1 MLKKRIANIVF
12 YKVSEDEK
20 PVKKATIFYQDG
32 TVSTVSFDEGIDACE
47 EIVKEK
53 NIQTKDAFKEMINR
67 DIVHVVSAKEFREN
81 FNHYVPVVLPI
92 EEDDKLDRAA
102 EIIDEKVVTPIVS
115 KTTTDATIVSEDSV
129 ADEEAVLEE
138 AKEVH
143 EEKIAK
149 EVTPVVIPVTV
160 ENKEN
165 TEATNA
171 VAPVVDPVKGEE
183 VKEETHSSDE
193 NDEAEEE
200 VVEDKKEDTAD
211 SDIVVAPV
219 AASTDSKSNNGDDNF
234 IFRFDDEE
242 DDKDVEVVSG
252 KETTDGAEVIYN
264 INDDDDEFDED
275 FDDDYVDSSS
285 KKDEEP
291 KKKEGFF
298 KRLWNKIRK
307 SKVVKTVILCVTALA
322 VACGIYSCAQKKSLE
337 GEMLNSNLPGISRI
351 ADDLTDDDTIV
362 ILSDDQIINS
372 HFNENAAIAALLNR
386 TSNETQKTAMT
397 NVGLAMDGFNNQF
410 ASYYVEEGLDVRPSL
425 KFDEVVALQTAYN
438 DYSKEQLQAIFNG
451 ADIRSDDL
459 TRAYKDA
466 SLQLMGAYAIET
478 PEHPV
483 DMSMLIESQE
493 GRDFYNRYHEAF
505 LAIKGAEGEEKQ
517 QLIHDF
523 YEMVHADFAI
533 SQEERTE
540 GISHS
545 SNYTRIQP
553 YQLSV
558 VPMVAAGEMM
568 WQNYDVDNTLTD
580 EEIAFFNDLGLCNFA
595 EHTFER
601 AELVSL
607 TSETDKNNPTYQ
619 EYKDAYVNYYR
630 GLGTYYI
637 DDEHRELTKLQSFQE
652 AVNWHFEEGMWIWQ
666 GGSYTTTETHT
677 ETHSWTETET
687 TYHEEVTS
695 REVSEDEV
703 PADVREDLQD
713 QVDAEIEA
721 ENERARRE
729 AEEAAERERQR
740 LQQEEDQHAQQ
751 VEEEVRQDAED
762 LQDRIEDANDQID
775 QNHSDNDS
783 SNDNPV
789 NESDLGHGV
798 DFDDDHSDENGNLDS
813 SVENITMDPTGDKT
827 NEPLPDPN
835 ETGRDFDAAAPAA
848 NNAAPQSV
856 TVTEEPAPSNT
867 SNDQWVE
874 STPVA
879 DDYYYEDS
887 WVEYE
892 EAVDDYVESLT
903 TDTQSDEEAYQYQK

>member
-20 PVKKATIFYQDG
+20 SVKKATIFYQDG

-47 EIVKEK
+47 EIVREK

-67 DIVHVVSAKEFREN
+67 DIVHVVSAKEFKEN
-81 FNHYVPVVLPI
+81 FNLYVPIVLPM
-92 EEDDKLDRAA
+92 EEDDKLDRAV
-102 EIIDEKVVTPIVS
+102 EIVDEKVVTPIIS
-115 KTTTDATIVSEDSV
+115 KIATDTHEESDAVVT
-129 ADEEAVLEE
+129 DEEPVLEE
-138 AKEVH
+138 KKEVH
-143 EEKIAK
+143 EENINK
-149 EVTPVVIPVTV
+149 EVIPVVIPVEV
-160 ENKEN
+160 KNNEN
-165 TEATNA
+165 TEAENVA
-171 VAPVVDPVKGEE
+171 APVVEPVKVDEASE
-183 VKEETHSSDE
+183 DSSSSDV
-193 NDEAEEE
+193 DAVEEE
-200 VVEDKKEDTAD
+200 KKEDTAD
-211 SDIVVAPV
+211 SDTVVTPV
-219 AASTDSKSNNGDDNF
+219 VIPKDSNSDKSDDSF
-234 IFRFDDEE
+234 IFRFDDED

-252 KETTDGAEVIYN
+252 KETTGDGEVIYG
-264 INDDDDEFDED
+264 IDDDEDEFDED
-275 FDDDYVDSSS
+275 FDDDYEVVPA
-285 KKDEEP
+285 KKEEEP
-291 KKKEGFF
+291 QKKEGFF
-298 KRLWNKIRK
+298 KRIWNKIRK
-307 SKVVKTVILCVTALA
+307 SKVVKTVILCVTTLA
-322 VACGIYSCAQKKSLE
+322 VACGIYSCAQKNSLE
-337 GEMLNSNLPGISRI
+337 GEILNSNLPGVSRF
-351 ADDLTDDDTIV
+351 ADDLSDDDTIV

-397 NVGLAMDGFNNQF
+397 NIGLAMDGFNNQF
-410 ASYYVEEGLDVRPSL
+410 ASYYVEEGIDVRPSL

-451 ADIRSDDL
+451 ADVRSDDL

-505 LAIKGAEGEEKQ
+505 LAIKSAEGEEKQ

-545 SNYTRIQP
+545 SNYSRIQP

-568 WQNYDVDNTLTD
+568 WQNYDIDNTLTD

-607 TSETDKNNPTYQ
+607 TSEIDKNNPTYQ

-630 GLGTYYI
+630 SLGTYYI
-637 DDEHRELTKLQSFQE
+637 DDEHRELTKLQRFQE
-652 AVNWHFEEGMWIWQ
+652 AVNWHFEEGEWIWQ

-687 TYHEEVTS
+687 TYYEEEES

-703 PADVREDLQD
+703 PEDIREDLQD
-713 QVDAEIEA
+713 QVDDEIEA

-740 LQQEEDQHAQQ
+740 LQLEEDEHAQQ

-783 SNDNPV
+783 SNDTPV

-798 DFDDDHSDENGNLDS
+798 DFDDEHSDENGNLDS
-813 SVENITMDPTGDKT
+813 SVENITTDPTGDKT
-827 NEPLPDPN
+827 DEPLPDPN
-835 ETGRDFDAAAPAA
+835 ETGRDFDAAA
-848 NNAAPQSV
+848 QSV
-856 TVTEEPAPSNT
+856 TVTEEPSSNNT

-892 EAVDDYVESLT
+892 DAVDDYVESLA
-903 TDTQSDEEAYQYQK
+903 TDTQSDEDAYQYQK